1 MTASPT
7 TAWLRLAQASIALAV
22 PALLVFAYVGTF
34 ETTISE
40 GDFRYTADYW
50 FTGVG
55 VPIGLAGIG
64 LGWAVHRLQHGD
76 DGRLGRIGTWLNTIA
91 LAELV
96 VQLGASVV
104 AGAELRWGPSYV
116 LFTAVTFVGVAL
128 LAAGSWR
135 AGLLPRW
142 MLGLWPV
149 VWILGSFAAPGPMPV
164 VLVAFFV
171 AMGVTLTRRVTAR
184 ALVG

>member
-1 MTASPT
+1 MTASPA

-64 LGWAVHRLQHGD
+64 LGWAVHRLQQGD

-116 LFTAVTFVGVAL
+116 LFTALTFVGVAL
-128 LAAGSWR
+128 LAAGSWG

-171 AMGVTLTRRVTAR
+171 AMGVTLTRRVAAR
-184 ALVG
+184 ASLG